1 MTSPDRKKIEDVAR
15 ALAAWLRSQ
24 PLPQIAFP
32 PQVEKIIGGDGDL
45 DFFHQYFDEISLL
58 LEDTDGIGGLLY
70 AFLLPVLDPPVMRV
84 MYFFYPAKAKPASA
98 RP

>member
-1 MTSPDRKKIEDVAR
+1 MTSADRKKIEDIAR

-24 PLPQIAFP
+24 LPQIAFP

-58 LEDTDGIGGLLY
+58 LEDMEGISG
-70 AFLLPVLDPPVMRV
+70 FFFVFQWPMSDPPVMRV
-84 MYFFYPAKAKPASA
+84 MYLFYQAKAKPASA